1 MVFYN
6 LDAKPSFIVPCVA
19 FRISKIDGV
28 WSCFAFLI
36 YSVFSGFHNGW
47 C

>member
-6 LDAKPSFIVPCVA
+6 LYAKPSFAVPCIA
-19 FRISKIDGV
+19 FGISEIDGV
-28 WSCFAFLI
+28 WSCFAVLI
-36 YSVFSGFHNGW
+36 YTVFNGFHNGW